1 VTRHRLP
8 DGRVVVVE
16 PTFVDAGRTHWHCRL
31 EGKPEA
37 EIVGWPLN
45 STLAELLGYEVA
57 REEWPPWINE
67 LAAEIESEKA

>member
-1 VTRHRLP
+1 MTRHQLP
-8 DGRVVVVE
+8 DGQVLVVE
-16 PTFVDAGRTHWHCRL
+16 PTDFDAGRTHWHCRL
-31 EGKPEA
+31 EGKPDA

-57 REEWPPWINE
+57 REGWPQWIDQ